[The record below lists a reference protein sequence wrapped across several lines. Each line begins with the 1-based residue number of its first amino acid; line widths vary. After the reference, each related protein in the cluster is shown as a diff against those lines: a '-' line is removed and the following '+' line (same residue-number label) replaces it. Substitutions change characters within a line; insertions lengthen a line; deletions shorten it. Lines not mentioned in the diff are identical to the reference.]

1 MSVCVFILIFSAI
14 SPALSSVVRQI
25 ALNQSC
31 SENQFKCLD
40 GLCIRADQ
48 VCDAS
53 LDCSDGSDEDLCTS
67 ISTNVTTGDG
77 LGRYRR
83 QSACRKLEWQCKDGG
98 CISSDEKCDGTKN
111 CLDGSDETHALC
123 RKMLCLPHLFRC
135 TYGACVDGTAPCDK
149 KTDCADSS
157 DELIPKCRGAFD
169 LNRKEFVCVDGSRT
183 IPPGD
188 LCDGVVNCQDGS
200 DENVSACGEQRCPGN
215 LFQCAY
221 GACVD
226 GNSDCN
232 GIPDCA
238 DGSDEAD
245 DLCNRATPRP
255 LSIPPAPPSVPTR
268 INTGDYKSGKC
279 ELPQYPSH
287 GKYQVINAMDAG
299 PGDRLHYVRLV
310 IQCEEGYGGIQKPE
324 VFCTDGSW
332 SIKRLPDCHRLC
344 ILNKHPSVKYSCHVT
359 SNGIQGRREC
369 NESEPT
375 GTKVESICN
384 EPIYHS
390 AYPLPM
396 MECDENGN
404 WKPQLIT
411 CPTNCGRRTPAVD
424 VLVAGGQPALRGQL
438 PWHVAIYRKPTKSQ
452 NFYRQIC
459 GGSLISNS
467 IVLTAAHCFWNDT
480 DRSVQ
485 PSLFAVAA
493 AKLYRDW
500 DDPNDKNAQKS
511 HVKDIQV
518 AELFRGG
525 AANYQEDIAVVF
537 LETPVNY
544 GAEVSPVCL
553 SFDINFYRSQMLP
566 GVLGKVAGWGLTGE
580 IAGPSQILKVV
591 DLPFVPAKECLRVTP
606 AIFTE
611 SITGDKIC
619 AGYLNGKT
627 AVCTG
632 DSGGGLVFPEIEH
645 GSERFY
651 LRGIVSTAPPPEGQ
665 KKKCNINTVTTFT
678 NILRHRIFINQY
690 L

>member
-1 MSVCVFILIFSAI
+1 MTAPAVAI
-14 SPALSSVVRQI
+14 SPALSSVVRHI
-25 ALNQSC
+25 ASNQSC

-40 GLCIRADQ
+40 GLCISSVR

-53 LDCSDGSDEDLCTS
+53 LDCSDGSDEDLCPS
-67 ISTNVTTGDG
+67 ISTNGTTGDG

-98 CISSDEKCDGTKN
+98 CISSDEKCDGTRN

-255 LSIPPAPPSVPTR
+255 LSIPPVLPSVPTR

-279 ELPQYPSH
+279 ELPQYPAH
-287 GKYQVINAMDAG
+287 GKYQVINAMDAR

-310 IQCEEGYGGIQKPE
+310 IQCDEGYGGIQKPE

-359 SNGIQGRREC
+359 SNGIQGKREC

-396 MECDENGN
+396 MEY
-404 WKPQLIT
+404 
-411 CPTNCGRRTPAVD
+411 CGRRTPAVD

-467 IVLTAAHCFWNDT
+467 IVLTDVMDVITLLKETDPDDVPTFVVKDLNKLPPVTFDHVDVTSLLKDIVFLKASLADVQKKLDASQNTVADLRSELNELRKSVTVTGPPVGASNVNMRRGAMCRVQVSRQQFCRHRRCHCRKMLSRHSARLVRPAAPL
-480 DRSVQ
+480 
-485 PSLFAVAA
+485 PSL
-493 AKLYRDW
+493 R
-500 DDPNDKNAQKS
+500 
-511 HVKDIQV
+511 
-518 AELFRGG
+518 
-525 AANYQEDIAVVF
+525 
-537 LETPVNY
+537 
-544 GAEVSPVCL
+544 
-553 SFDINFYRSQMLP
+553 
-566 GVLGKVAGWGLTGE
+566 VL
-580 IAGPSQILKVV
+580 
-591 DLPFVPAKECLRVTP
+591 
-606 AIFTE
+606 
-611 SITGDKIC
+611 
-619 AGYLNGKT
+619 
-627 AVCTG
+627 
-632 DSGGGLVFPEIEH
+632 H
-645 GSERFY
+645 
-651 LRGIVSTAPPPEGQ
+651 
-665 KKKCNINTVTTFT
+665 
-678 NILRHRIFINQY
+678 
-690 L
+690 